1 MSLSQNASLE
11 LAPLFARIVLAAIVL
26 PAGYVSIFRTSNFSN
41 QDAARIEAMGSP
53 AKMIEESV
61 EKIKP
66 VALREETQGESD
78 KQDKQTKDESEKSGA
93 GANTMRNL
101 NHFVLRLDDCKVPQ
115 PLIVGWV
122 CAIAELVGG
131 FVLLVGLFTRWF
143 ALLLFI
149 GIQYSF
155 AQPTVS
161 TIYHGIQKLG
171 VTGTVLYI
179 AAHPYDMATSAQRIA
194 LGVATGKNAFI
205 RQRLD
210 RDLDVVES
218 FANWS
223 RTLFA

>member
-66 VALREETQGESD
+66 VALREETQDESE

-131 FVLLVGLFTRWF
+131 FILLVGLFTRWF

-149 GIQYSF
+149 GGVFHIWLMTWPQVRNALPWEWQQDKMHLF
-155 AQPTVS
+155 ASSLT
-161 TIYHGIQKLG
+161 TILMSLSLLL
-171 VTGTVLYI
+171 TG
-179 AAHPYDMATSAQRIA
+179 PGRFS
-194 LGVATGKNAFI
+194 
-205 RQRLD
+205 LD
-210 RDLDVVES
+210 RLI
-218 FANWS
+218 FAKHH
-223 RTLFA
+223 AD